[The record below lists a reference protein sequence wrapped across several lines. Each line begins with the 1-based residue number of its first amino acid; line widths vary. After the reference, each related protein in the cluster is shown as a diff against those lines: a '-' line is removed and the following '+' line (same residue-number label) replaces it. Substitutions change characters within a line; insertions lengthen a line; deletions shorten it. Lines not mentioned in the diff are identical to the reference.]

1 MSGIRTRR
9 RYTHG
14 VKTLVPT
21 YRALCE
27 RCLRPRT
34 VCVCAHL
41 PSLAPR
47 TKVLILQHP
56 REHRVAIGTAR
67 MAARC
72 LTGSTLVVG
81 TSLDEHEGVRRALAD
96 PSAPPI
102 LLWPGEGA
110 RDLASDPPAGP
121 VTLVTVDGTWH
132 LAKKLLKLNPL
143 LAALPRYA
151 IAPERPSAYRI
162 RREPRAECLST
173 IEALAQALGLLEGD
187 PVAYQAMLKP
197 FHAMVET
204 QIEQHRRG
212 QRPRTKERLRLRRRL
227 PWVIPPLLADPARV
241 VVVAVE
247 TNAWPLDAG
256 ERHPDEIVGWF
267 CVRGDGSRPAELIVR
282 PSHGPAPS
290 VASHTGIPVERLL
303 TGDPREALRAA
314 VGRALGPGDVLATW
328 GSYATRMLRG
338 EGLPLGH
345 AVVDL
350 RRVASMWLR
359 TAPGSIEHCAEQ
371 MGGTPPVLGL
381 GRGGRRLGLMLHIL
395 RALAG
400 PRPD

>member
-1 MSGIRTRR
+1 LSVSGARG
-9 RYTHG
+9 RYTYG
-14 VKTLVPT
+14 VLTLVPT
-21 YRALCE
+21 HRALCE
-27 RCLRPRT
+27 RCWRPVS

-72 LTGSTLVVG
+72 LQGSTLVVS

-96 PSAPPI
+96 PLAPPI
-102 LLWPGEGA
+102 LLWPGPGA
-110 RDLASDPPAGP
+110 RDLARDPPVGP
-121 VTLVTVDGTWH
+121 VTLVTVDGTWN
-132 LAKKLLKLNPL
+132 LAKKLLKLNPGV
-143 LAALPRYA
+143 AALPRYA
-151 IAPERPSAYRI
+151 IAPEQPSAYRI
-162 RREPRAECLST
+162 RREPSAECLST

-187 PVAYQAMLKP
+187 PAAYGAMLKP

-212 QRPRTKERLRLRRRL
+212 QKPRTKERLRLRRRL
-227 PWVIPPLLADPARV
+227 PWVLPPLLAEASRV
-241 VVVAVE
+241 VVAAVE
-247 TNAWPLDAG
+247 ANAWPLNARD
-256 ERHPDEIVGWF
+256 RHPDEIVGWF
-267 CVRGDGSRPAELIVR
+267 AVRGDGSRPVELIVR
-282 PSHGPAPS
+282 PTHGPAPS
-290 VASHTGIPVERLL
+290 VGSHTGIPPERLL
-303 TGDPREALRAA
+303 AGAPREGLRAM
-314 VGRALGPGDVLATW
+314 VESCLGPEDVLATW
-328 GSYATRMLRG
+328 GSYATRMLRE
-338 EGLPLGH
+338 EGLLLGK

-359 TAPGSIEHCAEQ
+359 TRPGSIEHCAQQ
-371 MGGTPPVLGL
+371 MGGTPPVLGQ
-381 GRGGRRLGLMLHIL
+381 GRGGRRLGLMLHVL